1 MKKSFATILL
11 TAYFMLMST
20 LGIIASVPGSVER
33 NAKESIRREIIRSI
47 SCPDFITSDTKVKAI
62 VQVDESGNVN
72 VLDIN
77 AENAQLKEYVTDQLH
92 HLKIKNHSTE
102 ENFVLV
108 INFKIA

>member
-11 TAYFMLMST
+11 TAYIMLMST
-20 LGIIASVPGSVER
+20 LEILASVPGSVER
-33 NAKESIRREIIRSI
+33 NAKETVRREIIRSI
-47 SCPDFITSDTKVKAI
+47 SCPDFITSDTKVKAV

-77 AENAQLKEYVTDQLH
+77 AESAQLKEYVTEQLH
-92 HLKIKNHSTE
+92 NLKIKNHSTVE
-102 ENFVLV
+102 KFVLV